1 VEAHSENIPYQR
13 QSPIDDQAKE
23 NNGRKEEVVG
33 IGIPLTQELVSRTV
47 EFDTGTDI
55 VADTLSLKMIDMSGR
70 NMIDLPARLIHPQSP
85 IGLFKKE
92 KIPFVKQTYFL
103 DGVSTNQE
111 TGPDPG
117 INLYRGFVVMA
128 LARIFSGE

>member
-1 VEAHSENIPYQR
+1 MEAHSENIPYQR

-55 VADTLSLKMIDMSGR
+55 VADTLSLKMIDKSRRDMVNSPPR
-70 NMIDLPARLIHPQSP
+70 VLHPKSP
-85 IGLFKKE
+85 VGLFKKE
-92 KIPFVKQTYFL
+92 KIPLVKKAYSL
-103 DGVSTNQE
+103 DSLFPNKE
-111 TGPDPG
+111 AGPNSG
-117 INLYRGFVVMA
+117 FNLQGLSMRIA
-128 LARIFSGE
+128 LAWKLFRK